1 MESSLKWELY
11 QFLKKMTSGARLRN
25 LATPLYR
32 TGYTWQRTKFGLEKV
47 IERPLLRVGDFSRG
61 TRGQWKVCRALS
73 LSIPVQLGACEGSS
87 YSLSFSDQWAGIVDK
102 VSS

>member
-1 MESSLKWELY
+1 M
-11 QFLKKMTSGARLRN
+11 KKMIIGVRLKN
-25 LATPLYR
+25 LATPLCR

-61 TRGQWKVCRALS
+61 TRGQWKVCRALG

-87 YSLSFSDQWAGIVDK
+87 YSFSFYDQWAGIVDK
-102 VSS
+102 VSN